1 MTTGFI
7 TPDQEPAL
15 QLEVVGPEGG
25 RSFKAIID
33 TGFNGGLAI
42 PPGWIE
48 PLGLSRAGHEQMVLA
63 DESVTGAYLYDGYV
77 ILDEEAYEVV
87 VTEAPGTP
95 LVGTGLLWG
104 FSLFIEFRAGGAVD
118 VESLPSPS
126 S

>member
-15 QLEVVGPEGG
+15 QLEVVDPEGG
-25 RSFKAIID
+25 RSFEAIID

-63 DESVTGAYLYDGYV
+63 DGSVTGAYLYDGYV
-77 ILDEEAYEVV
+77 ILDDKAYSITVA
-87 VTEAPGTP
+87 EAPTTP
-95 LVGTGLLWG
+95 LLGTDLLWG
-104 FSLFIEFRAGGAVD
+104 FSLLIEFEADGAVEVD
-118 VESLPSPS
+118 PLPSS